1 MKEEQEQEEEEGK
14 KHLQSPSC
22 LHIRQS
28 SGKRTLSVLNSRG
41 IVNIGPFAPHYRH
54 LYRMNDRLLL

>member
-1 MKEEQEQEEEEGK
+1 MKEEEEEHEEEEGK

-28 SGKRTLSVLNSRG
+28 SGKRTLSVLNSREC
-41 IVNIGPFAPHYRH
+41 
-54 LYRMNDRLLL
+54 

>member
-1 MKEEQEQEEEEGK
+1 MKEEKEQEEEEEGK

-28 SGKRTLSVLNSRG
+28 SGKRTLSVLNSREC
-41 IVNIGPFAPHYRH
+41 
-54 LYRMNDRLLL
+54 